1 MFRLKIRDI
10 PYRQRSC
17 RLETATQPLRN
28 NCLDRAILC
37 CHKCFLVD
45 DENYDDD
52 GQRNDDGHENDDDE
66 EEDQDKINA
75 NSLFEGPW
83 TSSPACHISFKCES
97 PPEHNVISLKHNDIS
112 LYSSVISD

>member
-1 MFRLKIRDI
+1 MLNCTWQQLFHLKSRDI

-45 DENYDDD
+45 DQNDDH
-52 GQRNDDGHENDDDE
+52 DGHENDDDE

-97 PPEHNVISLKHNDIS
+97 PPEHNVISL
-112 LYSSVISD
+112 YSSMICLFIAQ

>member
-45 DENYDDD
+45 DQNDD
-52 GQRNDDGHENDDDE
+52 DDGHEKNDDD

-75 NSLFEGPW
+75 NSLFEGPR
-83 TSSPACHISFKCES
+83 TSSPARHISFKCES
-97 PPEHNVISLKHNDIS
+97 PPSHNVFSL
-112 LYSSVISD
+112 V